1 MIVYYDA
8 SVVLDNSM
16 RMEISSRWKLRLMSA
31 QVVSCCVKKLENY
44 AAASSYVHN
53 LLYTFLSFFKSGG
66 GGDKSKI
73 PILSRKLT
81 REK

>member
-1 MIVYYDA
+1 MYLGGQCYKRSVIVYYDA

-44 AAASSYVHN
+44 A
-53 LLYTFLSFFKSGG
+53 
-66 GGDKSKI
+66 DKFVSQLR
-73 PILSRKLT
+73 PI
-81 REK
+81 